1 MQPDYFLVG
10 WIHFE
15 YFTPARGD
23 MNAFAENYVHEDYFM
38 QLARSNGVEVGVTDP
53 TAAVGNFLKFAT
65 ELIGAKSVV
74 EIGTNSGVGSLWI
87 LHALGK
93 DGVLTT
99 IDIEREHSKIAR
111 SVFEE
116 ADIPPTKYRIITGN
130 LIDVVGKLADNS
142 YELVITRDAIDLF
155 EIVQESFRLLKPG
168 GLLIIDQALSGGKVA
183 DSTQRDPESIA
194 RRDAIK
200 VIKEDLRWSS
210 TVIPIGAGIL
220 LAHKLA

>member
-1 MQPDYFLVG
+1 
-10 WIHFE
+10 
-15 YFTPARGD
+15 
-23 MNAFAENYVHEDYFM
+23 MNAFAENYVHEDYFT

-87 LHALGK
+87 LQALGK
-93 DGVLTT
+93 DGVLTS

-142 YELVITRDAIDLF
+142 YELIITRDAMDLF
-155 EIVQESFRLLKPG
+155 EIVQESFRLLKSG

-183 DSTQRDPESIA
+183 DTTQRDAESIA
-194 RRDAIK
+194 RRDSIK
-200 VIKEDLRWSS
+200 VIKEDARWSAS
-210 TVIPIGAGIL
+210 VIPIGAGIL
-220 LAHKLA
+220 VAHKLG

>member
-1 MQPDYFLVG
+1 
-10 WIHFE
+10 
-15 YFTPARGD
+15 
-23 MNAFAENYVHEDYFM
+23 MNAFVESYAHEDYFM
-38 QLARSNGVEVGVTDP
+38 QLARKNGEEVGVIDP

-65 ELIGAKSVV
+65 ELTGAKSVV
-74 EIGTNSGVGSLWI
+74 EIGTNSGVGSLWV
-87 LHALGK
+87 LQALAN

-99 IDIEREHSKIAR
+99 IDAEREHSKIAR
-111 SVFEE
+111 TVFEE
-116 ADIPPTKYRIITGN
+116 ADIPSTKYRIITGN

-142 YELVITRDAIDLF
+142 YELIITRDAMDLF
-155 EIVQESFRLLKPG
+155 EIVQESYRLLKSG

-200 VIKEDLRWSS
+200 VIKEDARWSS